1 MSEHAD
7 QTPQDLLRNYFHA
20 KDENRPHFIQKVFS
34 ESAILE
40 VKLKTE
46 DISFPAVSQGVAAI
60 ADALVSKFGQSYENI
75 YSFYLQRPPAGVATF
90 ACDWLVGMSEKA
102 TGKARVGCGRYDWS
116 FQSDPPHL
124 VERLVITIETMLIL
138 PADRLPV
145 VLDWLLALPYPWC
158 SAQAACASAPDIDAI
173 EPVLRYLEREPVRR

>member
-1 MSEHAD
+1 MTEHAD
-7 QTPQDLLRNYFHA
+7 QTPESLLRNYFHA

-34 ESAILE
+34 ETAILE
-40 VKLKTE
+40 VKLKTD
-46 DISFPAVSQGVAAI
+46 DIAFPAVSTGVAAI

-75 YSFYLQRPPAGVATF
+75 YSFYLQRPPAGVSNF

-116 FQSDPPHL
+116 FQNAAPHL
-124 VERLVITIETMLIL
+124 VDRLVITIETMLVL
-138 PADRLPV
+138 PPDRLPA

-158 SAQAACASAPDIDAI
+158 SAKTACASAPGIDSI
-173 EPVLRYLEREPVRR
+173 EPVLRYIGRDLARG